1 MQTYE
6 QPLDNDGK
14 FEPPPQFDPPAT
26 RPGWGGLAIII
37 GILVLPFLASNLTGV
52 VDKVT

>member
-6 QPLDNDGK
+6 QPSKLDADGK

-26 RPGWGGLAIII
+26 RPGWAGFAIIL
-37 GILVLPFLASNLTGV
+37 GILALPFIASNLIDIV
-52 VDKVT
+52 